1 MGYNSTH
8 VHHDSYLQA
17 MNSCILTAEIAQ
29 NPELRSTSD
38 NQMEIA
44 EMFVHFVN
52 GKPEN
57 PPALIK
63 VVGWNNLAREIKE
76 KYRQGD
82 RVVIEG
88 RLEMSTIDK
97 PEGYKE
103 KRAQLVASRIH
114 AIDGG
119 DMFSA
124 APAPMASAAPAA
136 TPMASE
142 PAATG
147 AKTPARKAAPAPA
160 PEPVPEYSSGGM
172 EDNDF
177 EIPF

>member
-1 MGYNSTH
+1 M
-8 VHHDSYLQA
+8 
-17 MNSCILTAEIAQ
+17 AEIVQA
-29 NPELRSTSD
+29 PELRSTAD

-44 EMFVHFVN
+44 EMFVQFVN
-52 GKPEN
+52 SKPEN

-114 AIDGG
+114 AMGAEDG
-119 DMFSA
+119 MTSTVA
-124 APAPMASAAPAA
+124 TAQMPTQESRPAA
-136 TPMASE
+136 Q
-142 PAATG
+142 PAA
-147 AKTPARKAAPAPA
+147 AKATKAPPAKAI
-160 PEPVPEYSSGGM
+160 ESFEV
-172 EDNDF
+172 NDD

>member
-1 MGYNSTH
+1 
-8 VHHDSYLQA
+8 
-17 MNSCILTAEIAQ
+17 MNSCILMAEIVQA
-29 NPELRSTSD
+29 PELRSTSD

-44 EMFVHFVN
+44 EMFVQFTN

-82 RVVIEG
+82 RVIIEG
-88 RLEMSTIDK
+88 RLEMNVTEK

-114 AIDGG
+114 AFTGG
-119 DMFSA
+119 EDMSA
-124 APAPMASAAPAA
+124 GATMSGATISPAATPVSSSSPAPMASAAPKA
-136 TPMASE
+136 T
-142 PAATG
+142 
-147 AKTPARKAAPAPA
+147 KAAPAKPI
-160 PEPVPEYSSGGM
+160 ESFEVS
-172 EDNDF
+172 DD

>member
-1 MGYNSTH
+1 
-8 VHHDSYLQA
+8 
-17 MNSCILTAEIAQ
+17 MNSCILMAEIVQA
-29 NPELRSTSD
+29 PELRSTSD

-44 EMFVHFVN
+44 EMFVQFTN

-82 RVVIEG
+82 RVIIEG
-88 RLEMSTIDK
+88 RLEMNVTEK

-114 AIDGG
+114 AFTGG
-119 DMFSA
+119 EDTSA
-124 APAPMASAAPAA
+124 GATMSGATMSPAATPVSSSSPAPMASAAPKA
-136 TPMASE
+136 T
-142 PAATG
+142 
-147 AKTPARKAAPAPA
+147 KAAPAKPI
-160 PEPVPEYSSGGM
+160 ESFEVS
-172 EDNDF
+172 DD

>member
-1 MGYNSTH
+1 
-8 VHHDSYLQA
+8 
-17 MNSCILTAEIAQ
+17 MNSCILMAEIAQ
-29 NPELRSTSD
+29 NPELRSTPD

-44 EMFVHFVN
+44 EMFVQFVN

-76 KYRQGD
+76 KYHQGD

-88 RLEMSTIDK
+88 RLEMNTIDK

-103 KRAQLVASRIH
+103 KRVQLIASRIH
-114 AIDGG
+114 AVDGS
-119 DMFSA
+119 DMFASSA
-124 APAPMASAAPAA
+124 TLAAGSNEPKAA
-136 TPMASE
+136 TPMTPTPASE
-142 PAATG
+142 PAP
-147 AKTPARKAAPAPA
+147 AKARKAAIV
-160 PEPVPEYSSGGM
+160 PEPFAESASRAI
-172 EDNDF
+172 EESDF

>member
-1 MGYNSTH
+1 
-8 VHHDSYLQA
+8 
-17 MNSCILTAEIAQ
+17 MNSCILMAEIVQA
-29 NPELRSTSD
+29 PELRSTSD

-44 EMFVHFVN
+44 EMFVQFTN

-82 RVVIEG
+82 RVIIEG
-88 RLEMSTIDK
+88 RLEMNVTEK

-114 AIDGG
+114 AFTGG
-119 DMFSA
+119 EDMSA
-124 APAPMASAAPAA
+124 GATMSGATMSPAATPVSSSSPAPMASAAPKA
-136 TPMASE
+136 T
-142 PAATG
+142 
-147 AKTPARKAAPAPA
+147 KAAPAKPI
-160 PEPVPEYSSGGM
+160 ESFEVS
-172 EDNDF
+172 DD

>member
-1 MGYNSTH
+1 
-8 VHHDSYLQA
+8 
-17 MNSCILTAEIAQ
+17 MNSCILMAEIVQA
-29 NPELRSTSD
+29 PELRSTSD

-44 EMFVHFVN
+44 EMFVQFTN

-82 RVVIEG
+82 RVIIEG
-88 RLEMSTIDK
+88 RLEMSVTEK

-114 AIDGG
+114 AFTGG
-119 DMFSA
+119 EDMGMSA
-124 APAPMASAAPAA
+124 GATMSPTATPANSPSAPPMASAAPKA
-136 TPMASE
+136 T
-142 PAATG
+142 
-147 AKTPARKAAPAPA
+147 KAAPAK
-160 PEPVPEYSSGGM
+160 PVESFEVS
-172 EDNDF
+172 DD

>member
-1 MGYNSTH
+1 
-8 VHHDSYLQA
+8 
-17 MNSCILTAEIAQ
+17 MNSCILMAEIVQA
-29 NPELRSTSD
+29 PELRSTSD

-44 EMFVHFVN
+44 EMFVQFVN

-82 RVVIEG
+82 RVIIEG
-88 RLEMSTIDK
+88 RLEMSVTEK

-103 KRAQLVASRIH
+103 KRAQLIASRIH
-114 AIDGG
+114 AFTSDETGMPIGATV
-119 DMFSA
+119 S
-124 APAPMASAAPAA
+124 PATSESRTPAQSMASV
-136 TPMASE
+136 ASK
-142 PAATG
+142 AVKT
-147 AKTPARKAAPAPA
+147 TPAK
-160 PEPVPEYSSGGM
+160 PVESFEVS
-172 EDNDF
+172 DD

>member
-1 MGYNSTH
+1 M
-8 VHHDSYLQA
+8 
-17 MNSCILTAEIAQ
+17 AEIVQA
-29 NPELRSTSD
+29 PELRSTSD

-44 EMFVHFVN
+44 EMFVQFTN

-82 RVVIEG
+82 RVIIEG
-88 RLEMSTIDK
+88 RLEMNVTEK

-114 AIDGG
+114 AFTDSEDVGTG
-119 DMFSA
+119 A
-124 APAPMASAAPAA
+124 AMSPAAIPASRTAAQPMASSAPKA
-136 TPMASE
+136 T
-142 PAATG
+142 
-147 AKTPARKAAPAPA
+147 KAAPAKPI
-160 PEPVPEYSSGGM
+160 ESFEVS
-172 EDNDF
+172 DD

>member
-1 MGYNSTH
+1 
-8 VHHDSYLQA
+8 
-17 MNSCILTAEIAQ
+17 MNSCILMAEIVQA
-29 NPELRSTSD
+29 PELRSTSD

-44 EMFVHFVN
+44 EMFVQFTN

-82 RVVIEG
+82 RVIIEG
-88 RLEMSTIDK
+88 RLEMTVTEK

-114 AIDGG
+114 AFTGG
-119 DMFSA
+119 EDMSA
-124 APAPMASAAPAA
+124 GATMSPAATPVSSSLPAPMASAAPKA
-136 TPMASE
+136 T
-142 PAATG
+142 
-147 AKTPARKAAPAPA
+147 KAAPAKPI
-160 PEPVPEYSSGGM
+160 ESFEV
-172 EDNDF
+172 NDD

>member
-1 MGYNSTH
+1 MVEYYSTCLLIFITK
-8 VHHDSYLQA
+8 S
-17 MNSCILTAEIAQ
+17 MNSCILMAEIVQA
-29 NPELRSTSD
+29 PELRSTSD

-44 EMFVHFVN
+44 EMFVQFVN
-52 GKPEN
+52 AKPEN

-82 RVVIEG
+82 RVIIEG
-88 RLEMSTIDK
+88 RLEMSVTEK

-114 AIDGG
+114 AFTGG
-119 DMFSA
+119 ENLASDMSA
-124 APAPMASAAPAA
+124 SVAMSPTSESRPPAQSVPSA
-136 TPMASE
+136 TPRATKSP
-142 PAATG
+142 PA
-147 AKTPARKAAPAPA
+147 KAV
-160 PEPVPEYSSGGM
+160 ESFEVS
-172 EDNDF
+172 DD

>member
-1 MGYNSTH
+1 M
-8 VHHDSYLQA
+8 
-17 MNSCILTAEIAQ
+17 AEIVQA
-29 NPELRSTSD
+29 PELRSTSD

-44 EMFVHFVN
+44 EMFVQFVN

-82 RVVIEG
+82 RVIIEG
-88 RLEMSTIDK
+88 RLEMSVTEK

-114 AIDGG
+114 AFTGG
-119 DMFSA
+119 EEMGMSTGAAISSAPTTPAQPMAAA
-124 APAPMASAAPAA
+124 APKATKAAPAA
-136 TPMASE
+136 
-142 PAATG
+142 
-147 AKTPARKAAPAPA
+147 R
-160 PEPVPEYSSGGM
+160 PVESFEVS
-172 EDNDF
+172 DD

>member
-1 MGYNSTH
+1 
-8 VHHDSYLQA
+8 
-17 MNSCILTAEIAQ
+17 MNSCILMAEIVQA
-29 NPELRSTSD
+29 PELRSTSD

-44 EMFVHFVN
+44 EMFVQFTN

-82 RVVIEG
+82 RVIIEG
-88 RLEMSTIDK
+88 RLEMTVTEK

-114 AIDGG
+114 AFTGG
-119 DMFSA
+119 EDMGMSA
-124 APAPMASAAPAA
+124 GATMSPAA
-136 TPMASE
+136 TPASSPSAPPMAST
-142 PAATG
+142 ASVAQKAT
-147 AKTPARKAAPAPA
+147 KAAPAK
-160 PEPVPEYSSGGM
+160 PVESFEVS
-172 EDNDF
+172 DD

>member
-1 MGYNSTH
+1 
-8 VHHDSYLQA
+8 
-17 MNSCILTAEIAQ
+17 MNSCILMAEIVQA
-29 NPELRSTSD
+29 PELRSTAD

-44 EMFVHFVN
+44 EMFVQFVN
-52 GKPEN
+52 AKPEN

-82 RVVIEG
+82 RVIIEG
-88 RLEMSTIDK
+88 RLEMSVTEK

-114 AIDGG
+114 AFTGG
-119 DMFSA
+119 EELSSGMSAGVAMSAITPESRPPAQSLQSA
-124 APAPMASAAPAA
+124 APKATKAPPA
-136 TPMASE
+136 
-142 PAATG
+142 
-147 AKTPARKAAPAPA
+147 KAV
-160 PEPVPEYSSGGM
+160 ESFEVS
-172 EDNDF
+172 DD

>member
-1 MGYNSTH
+1 M
-8 VHHDSYLQA
+8 
-17 MNSCILTAEIAQ
+17 AEIVQ

-44 EMFVHFVN
+44 EMFVQFIN
-52 GKPEN
+52 SKPEN
-57 PPALIK
+57 PPAMIK

-76 KYRQGD
+76 KYRLGD

-88 RLEMSTIDK
+88 RLEMNTIDK

-114 AIDGG
+114 AMADTPIMGN
-119 DMFSA
+119 
-124 APAPMASAAPAA
+124 APMSSAPAA
-136 TPMASE
+136 TPFASE
-142 PAATG
+142 TRPAAT
-147 AKTPARKAAPAPA
+147 KVKAAPPA
-160 PEPVPEYSSGGM
+160 M
-172 EDNDF
+172 ESFEGSDD

>member
-1 MGYNSTH
+1 
-8 VHHDSYLQA
+8 
-17 MNSCILTAEIAQ
+17 MNSCILMAEIVQA
-29 NPELRSTSD
+29 PELRSTPD

-44 EMFVHFVN
+44 EMFVQFIN
-52 GKPEN
+52 SKPEN

-82 RVVIEG
+82 RVIIEG
-88 RLEMSTIDK
+88 RLEMNTIEK

-114 AIDGG
+114 SVTEGAEMSIGNALPQTSVAESRP
-119 DMFSA
+119 SA
-124 APAPMASAAPAA
+124 QSVPAKAS
-136 TPMASE
+136 
-142 PAATG
+142 
-147 AKTPARKAAPAPA
+147 KAAPAKA
-160 PEPVPEYSSGGM
+160 VESFEVS
-172 EDNDF
+172 DD

>member
-1 MGYNSTH
+1 
-8 VHHDSYLQA
+8 
-17 MNSCILTAEIAQ
+17 MNSCILMAEIVQ

-44 EMFVHFVN
+44 EMFVQFVN
-52 GKPEN
+52 SKPEN

-88 RLEMSTIDK
+88 RLEMNTIDK

-114 AIDGG
+114 SMSD
-119 DMFSA
+119 
-124 APAPMASAAPAA
+124 APASMGMVTPDSIPTASSRPPAA
-136 TPMASE
+136 K
-142 PAATG
+142 
-147 AKTPARKAAPAPA
+147 AKSAPP
-160 PEPVPEYSSGGM
+160 PLESFEG
-172 EDNDF
+172 NDD

>member
-1 MGYNSTH
+1 M
-8 VHHDSYLQA
+8 
-17 MNSCILTAEIAQ
+17 AEIVQA
-29 NPELRSTSD
+29 PELRSTSD

-44 EMFVHFVN
+44 EMFVQFTN

-82 RVVIEG
+82 RVIIEG
-88 RLEMSTIDK
+88 RLEMNVTEK

-103 KRAQLVASRIH
+103 KRAQLIASRIH
-114 AIDGG
+114 AVTGG
-119 DMFSA
+119 EDLPSARASMPPMA
-124 APAPMASAAPAA
+124 APMSSPSAQPMAS
-136 TPMASE
+136 
-142 PAATG
+142 
-147 AKTPARKAAPAPA
+147 KTTKAAPAK
-160 PEPVPEYSSGGM
+160 PVESFEVS
-172 EDNDF
+172 DD